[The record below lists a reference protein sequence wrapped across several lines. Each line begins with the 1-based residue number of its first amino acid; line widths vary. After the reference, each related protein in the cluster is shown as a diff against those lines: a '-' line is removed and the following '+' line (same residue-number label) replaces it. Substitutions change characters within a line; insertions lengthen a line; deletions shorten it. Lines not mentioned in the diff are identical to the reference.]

1 LPLKLAHLRENDDTI
16 RYGKMIVFACG
27 NGLPFPDR
35 SLVEVDARPHYS
47 CSSESV
53 RWRNAA
59 VYPVALV
66 QTAIAQVVTA
76 ESAVG
81 EVVHAYE
88 HENNF
93 IYCIDTIPINS
104 S

>member
-16 RYGKMIVFACG
+16 RYGKMTVFACG

-35 SLVEVDARPHYS
+35 SLVSCDARPHYS
-47 CSSESV
+47 CPSESV

-66 QTAIAQVVTA
+66 QTAIAHVA
-76 ESAVG
+76 ADSAVG

-93 IYCIDTIPINS
+93 IYCGDTLPINS
-104 S
+104 P